1 MRKALGMVVAGLA
14 ILAASGCSSLHGER
28 DPGIAYPKNG
38 NAMRVAV
45 LPFYNISGVKDAD
58 KIVYNIYVT
67 ELFKSGRFNIEE
79 PGNVRQFLIQER
91 AVTVGEMEIERLQ
104 ILGKRLK
111 VDAVITGTVEEFD
124 EGRGGAPV
132 VSLSMRMVE
141 SGTGR
146 ILWYSNNKRRGD
158 EYIIVFDIGNVRSAA
173 GVAQKVIKEMIG
185 TIGEYNNE
193 RKSEYVFRS
202 RGRYISSTGAKEKN

>member
-1 MRKALGMVVAGLA
+1 MRKAFGMVVAGLA
-14 ILAASGCSSLHGER
+14 VLVASGCSSLHGER
-28 DPGIAYPKNG
+28 DSGTVDRKNG

-45 LPFYNISGVKDAD
+45 LPFYNISGAKEAD

-124 EGRGGAPV
+124 EGRGGGP
-132 VSLSMRMVE
+132 
-141 SGTGR
+141 
-146 ILWYSNNKRRGD
+146 
-158 EYIIVFDIGNVRSAA
+158 
-173 GVAQKVIKEMIG
+173 GVALGMAVG
-185 TIGEYNNE
+185 
-193 RKSEYVFRS
+193 
-202 RGRYISSTGAKEKN
+202 